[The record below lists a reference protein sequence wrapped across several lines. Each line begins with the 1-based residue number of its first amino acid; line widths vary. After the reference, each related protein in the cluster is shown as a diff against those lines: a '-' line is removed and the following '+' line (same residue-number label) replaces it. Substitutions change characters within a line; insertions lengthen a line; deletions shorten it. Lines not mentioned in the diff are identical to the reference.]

1 MPWLPAGA
9 TMAQFALRWI
19 LDQPGVTVVIPGAR
33 NPAQVAANLAAAQ
46 LAPLTPDQLA
56 AVQQTYDDLIRPQI
70 HNRW

>member
-1 MPWLPAGA
+1 MP
-9 TMAQFALRWI
+9 QFALRWI

-33 NPAQVAANLAAAQ
+33 NLAQVAGNISAAT
-46 LAPLTPDQLA
+46 LPPLTPEQQA